1 LPQKK
6 FFFTKM
12 TANSKKG
19 RKIAGFFD
27 FGEKKLKRQT
37 IKPDEVSLC

>member
-1 LPQKK
+1 
-6 FFFTKM
+6 M

-27 FGEKKLKRQT
+27 FGEKKIEKADNKTRRSQFMLENSVQK
-37 IKPDEVSLC
+37 